1 MLSFYL
7 THSIFYAIIHIV
19 KEKERVE
26 NMIAVSRKELE
37 EYLLDWLSKLNSDSM
52 ENSVA
57 GMTLFEV
64 LQKVRRMTPYYVEDK
79 Y

>member
-1 MLSFYL
+1 
-7 THSIFYAIIHIV
+7 
-19 KEKERVE
+19 
-26 NMIAVSRKELE
+26 MIAVSRKELE

>member
-1 MLSFYL
+1 M